1 MSRPLSEAEIDAFR
15 DQLCR
20 VATRRFA
27 EQGYAGV
34 TLRALAREVGCSP
47 MTPYRYFAD
56 KDEILAAVRAAA
68 FGRFADA
75 CEAAAGAERDPLR
88 RLSAL
93 GHAYLRFARDE
104 PHAYRT
110 MFELSQ
116 PDELSYPELAEQ
128 AARARQVKLDAV
140 GDAIRSGAIRGDS
153 IEVANLLWSGMH
165 GVIVLH
171 LAGKLHE
178 RPALEPLCEAMMETL
193 IRGLCPDENKE
204 TPQ

>member
-34 TLRALAREVGCSP
+34 TLRGLAREVGCSP
-47 MTPYRYFAD
+47 MPPYRYFAD
-56 KDEILAAVRAAA
+56 KNEILAAVRAAA

-116 PDELSYPELAEQ
+116 PDELSYPELADGIDAIANPASTGSSQ
-128 AARARQVKLDAV
+128 LSRTSSATRSAAVRFA
-140 GDAIRSGAIRGDS
+140 AIRSRS
-153 IEVANLLWSGMH
+153 PTCSG
-165 GVIVLH
+165 
-171 LAGKLHE
+171 
-178 RPALEPLCEAMMETL
+178 PACTA
-193 IRGLCPDENKE
+193 
-204 TPQ
+204 